1 VDAEDQIVTL
11 VDETGVERGFRLHD
25 AFDLEDQHYY
35 LVEAVDDPAEVMLL
49 RETDEGL
56 ETVEAEEFDR
66 VIGMLEA
73 E

>member
-1 VDAEDQIVTL
+1 VDAENQIVTL